1 MTDSSSSNEHL
12 QVGAAAESQT
22 PPATLQRLHQRL
34 LQPFGA
40 IDTQRVHR
48 HSAQPGTTVARL
60 MRRLDLPEQ
69 IQSRYESGVV
79 RTLTFSP
86 RFNGQR
92 TEISGLGGEGMVVQR
107 SLSRFEQESSDRSHS
122 SFFQET
128 STPSLPV
135 ERTNTPTPTPKQLVK
150 VIKSAQFSSI
160 QAKESQAKGFVQRTE
175 TPLANSASELPSGLF
190 RISRRT
196 IPSATVEATS
206 VSPPDEGN
214 AATSTSSLASS
225 ENSASSSLTTESQSK
240 RQELPLAVSQ
250 NNHQELPLAVPTPT
264 QSSEPNPISA
274 QPSVSASQPQIQGK
288 VEVSPQTVG
297 FEIAPTPPQR
307 VGMSIQQRYRQAD
320 LVLRS
325 PVVSDEGQG
334 GQGTVFASPVSPSSS
349 LQFDGASTSREAT
362 NSQSLAEGTN
372 PLPVVKVSSLVTPSA
387 QSKALPQVL
396 PLHPQTQRGGEANSY
411 LAATS
416 PVQESRP
423 LYTPLI
429 STTLI
434 QRQEAIATPA
444 EPSLPVESSVGTTNV
459 TSAPAPPATSAAAS
473 EVDVVQIAEQVSR
486 ILYRR
491 TLVERERRGLGR

>member
-1 MTDSSSSNEHL
+1 MTDSPSSNEHL

-22 PPATLQRLHQRL
+22 PPVTLQRLHQRL
-34 LQPFGA
+34 LQPFGV

-48 HSAQPGTTVARL
+48 HSAQAGTTAARL

-79 RTLTFSP
+79 RNLAFSP

-92 TEISGLGGEGMVVQR
+92 TELSGLGSEGLVVQR
-107 SLSRFEQESSDRSHS
+107 SPSGFEQGDSDRSHS

-128 STPSLPV
+128 STTSPTV
-135 ERTNTPTPTPKQLVK
+135 EPANTPTPRPKQLVK
-150 VIKSAQFSSI
+150 VIKSAQLNTI
-160 QAKESQAKGFVQRTE
+160 QLKESQAKGVVQRTE
-175 TPLANSASELPSGLF
+175 TPLADSTSDLPSGLF

-196 IPSATVEATS
+196 IPSATVEAIS
-206 VSPPDEGN
+206 VLPPDEGN
-214 AATSTSSLASS
+214 AATSTSSLTSS
-225 ENSASSSLTTESQSK
+225 ENSPSSSLTTEFQSD

-250 NNHQELPLAVPTPT
+250 NNRQELPLAVPTPT

-274 QPSVSASQPQIQGK
+274 QSSVSTAQPQIQGK
-288 VEVSPQTVG
+288 LEVSPQTVG

-307 VGMSIQQRYRQAD
+307 VAMSIQQRYRQAD

-372 PLPVVKVSSLVTPSA
+372 PLPVVKVSSLVTPSV
-387 QSKALPQVL
+387 QSKSLPRLL
-396 PLHPQTQRGGEANSY
+396 PLHPHTQRGGEANSY
-411 LAATS
+411 LAATPS
-416 PVQESRP
+416 VQESRP
-423 LYTPLI
+423 LYTPLV

-434 QRQEAIATPA
+434 QRQEAIANPA
-444 EPSLPVESSVGTTNV
+444 EPSLPVESSVGTT
-459 TSAPAPPATSAAAS
+459 SATSPPVPPAAS
-473 EVDVVQIAEQVSR
+473 EVDVAQIAEQVSR

-491 TLVERERRGLGR
+491 TIVERERRGLGR

>member
-12 QVGAAAESQT
+12 QVGTAAESQT

-48 HSAQPGTTVARL
+48 HSAQPGTTAARL

-79 RTLTFSP
+79 RNLTFSP
-86 RFNGQR
+86 RFNGRR
-92 TEISGLGGEGMVVQR
+92 TELSGLGSEGMVVQR
-107 SLSRFEQESSDRSHS
+107 SPSGFEQEDSDRSHS
-122 SFFQET
+122 SFFQKT
-128 STPSLPV
+128 STTSPTV
-135 ERTNTPTPTPKQLVK
+135 EPANTPTSTPKQLLK
-150 VIKSAQFSSI
+150 VIKPAQFSTI
-160 QAKESQAKGFVQRTE
+160 QLKESQARGVVQRTE
-175 TPLANSASELPSGLF
+175 TPLADSASDLPSGLF

-206 VSPPDEGN
+206 ISPPNEGN
-214 AATSTSSLASS
+214 AATSTSSLVSS
-225 ENSASSSLTTESQSK
+225 ENPASSSIATESQSE

-250 NNHQELPLAVPTPT
+250 NNHQELPVAVPTPT

-274 QPSVSASQPQIQGK
+274 QASVSASQPQIQAK
-288 VEVSPQTVG
+288 FEVSPQTGRVA
-297 FEIAPTPPQR
+297 IAPTPPQK

-334 GQGTVFASPVSPSSS
+334 GQGGQGTVFGSPVSPSSS
-349 LQFDGASTSREAT
+349 LQFDGASTSRKAT
-362 NSQSLAEGTN
+362 ISQPLAEGTN
-372 PLPVVKVSSLVTPSA
+372 SLPVVKVSSLVTPSV
-387 QSKALPQVL
+387 QSKSLPRLL

-416 PVQESRP
+416 PVQESRT
-423 LYTPLI
+423 LYTPLV

-434 QRQEAIATPA
+434 QRQEGIATPA
-444 EPSLPVESSVGTTNV
+444 EPSLPVESSVMTTNAA
-459 TSAPAPPATSAAAS
+459 SPPVPPAAS
-473 EVDVVQIAEQVSR
+473 EVDVAQIAEQVSR

-491 TLVERERRGLGR
+491 TIVERERRGLGR